1 MSWRFA
7 ALVVATAALAAFVV
21 GPRLDR
27 YDGGATGLYAGLG
40 FSVVSALAGFHWLRW
55 SVGRS
60 QHHFAAAVLGGM
72 LVRLVA
78 VGVFAVALSRLP
90 AVHLAVALLT
100 IVTAQLIFAGLEI
113 VYLKRTGALG

>member
-7 ALVVATAALAAFVV
+7 ALVVAAAALTALLV

-27 YDGGATGLYAGLG
+27 YDGGAAGLYAGLG
-40 FSVVSALAGFHWLRW
+40 FAVVSAVAGFHGLRW
-55 SVGRS
+55 SARRS

-72 LVRLVA
+72 LIRLVA
-78 VGVFAVALSRLP
+78 VGVFAVALSRVP

-100 IVTAQLIFAGLEI
+100 IVTAQLVFAGLEI

>member
-7 ALVVATAALAAFVV
+7 AVVVAAALLTAFLV

-27 YDGGATGLYAGLG
+27 YAGGAAGLYAGLA
-40 FSVVSALAGFHWLRW
+40 FSVVSAVAGFLWLRW
-55 SVGRS
+55 SAGRS

-78 VGVFAVALSRLP
+78 VGVFAVTLSRLA

-100 IVTAQLIFAGLEI
+100 IVMAQLVFAGLEI
-113 VYLKRTGALG
+113 VYLKRTGTLG